1 LNFFFGVPS
10 ASVPTDSA
18 LSDLAF
24 LASVTD
30 FALETLFAGFTFSL
44 SPSSIKSSSSSSSSA
59 SSSKTS
65 SFSFF
70 LANFLTAAV
79 GFDVAAVAGLFV
91 ANSSRVSGNE
101 LNISSSESESE
112 SSITK
117 AVFLF
122 PDPFV
127 GELEFD

>member
-44 SPSSIKSSSSSSSSA
+44 SPSSIKSSSSSSSA

-79 GFDVAAVAGLFV
+79 GFDVTAVAGLFV

-101 LNISSSESESE
+101 LNISSSESES
-112 SSITK
+112 SITK

>member
-44 SPSSIKSSSSSSSSA
+44 SPSSIKSSSSSSSSSA

-101 LNISSSESESE
+101 LNISSSESES
-112 SSITK
+112 SITK

>member
-1 LNFFFGVPS
+1 MNFFFGVPS

-44 SPSSIKSSSSSSSSA
+44 SPSSIKSSSSSSSSSA

-101 LNISSSESESE
+101 LNISSSESES
-112 SSITK
+112 SITK

>member
-44 SPSSIKSSSSSSSSA
+44 SPSSIKSSSSGSSA